1 MHYWTVKTLMTN
13 HSYYT
18 IEVYVYLLYNS
29 NNNYYEV
36 LSFRPNKYLQFFYAT
51 LPQGFLD
58 FVFC

>member
-1 MHYWTVKTLMTN
+1 MTN